1 MLCELRPIYKCDRL
15 RANVRRQTCRRDEIR
30 FSNLGGG
37 ARWEKL
43 NPWRQ
48 PPAAHARLRKK
59 AFYAQIDNFYIYR
72 FAGTLKAFMYKLPE
86 IMTLAG
92 KHNLRSSAESECKI
106 SKPLWCLPRTSRSTE
121 SDSGGCDKYII
132 CFWLSVA
139 APSGDIKCFLEMRA
153 RAVLIWIWK
162 WPLMRQYISRLVPKR
177 KH

>member
-1 MLCELRPIYKCDRL
+1 MNARFQCVFKCALSNTWLIYLQLLMLCELRPIYKCDRL

-106 SKPLWCLPRTSRSTE
+106 SKPLVLAAHFQVDGIR
-121 SDSGGCDKYII
+121 
-132 CFWLSVA
+132 FW
-139 APSGDIKCFLEMRA
+139 
-153 RAVLIWIWK
+153 
-162 WPLMRQYISRLVPKR
+162 RLW
-177 KH
+177 